1 MYDVKSKKAEE
12 FISDEEILDTLEY
25 AKKNKDNRELVDSI
39 LEKASLMKGI
49 THREA
54 AVLLEEPPHA
64 VRTPAAATTPA
75 AARKLRREIIFFI
88 VNILLRSIRASV

>member
-1 MYDVKSKKAEE
+1 MVSPEAAAPEAAVE
-12 FISDEEILDTLEY
+12 
-25 AKKNKDNRELVDSI
+25 V
-39 LEKASLMKGI
+39 
-49 THREA
+49 EA

-75 AARKLRREIIFFI
+75 VAKKLRREIIFFI